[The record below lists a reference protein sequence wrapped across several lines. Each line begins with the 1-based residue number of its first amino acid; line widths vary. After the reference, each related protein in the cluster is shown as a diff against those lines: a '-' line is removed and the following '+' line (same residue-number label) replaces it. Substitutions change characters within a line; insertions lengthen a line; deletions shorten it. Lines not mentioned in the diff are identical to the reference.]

1 MKQETY
7 NFLTN
12 TPISFQA
19 IAEIAKCDPS
29 ITDVF
34 LAERRTMRVLSNRS
48 WKTIQTAVFRC
59 VTCSK
64 QTKVHKKDGSLLRLF
79 GTFEHPALASGRCQE
94 LKARPVEEFK
104 FASLSQE

>member
-1 MKQETY
+1 MPYSVTRC
-7 NFLTN
+7 
-12 TPISFQA
+12 PHCHAFQM
-19 IAEIAKCDPS
+19 
-29 ITDVF
+29 F
-34 LAERRTMRVLSNRS
+34 QH
-48 WKTIQTAVFRC
+48 KTIQTAVFRC